1 VVTIARSV
9 RGHGGSAEALAK
21 AEAGNPVRTKM
32 KIDAHQ
38 HFWKY
43 SPQRDAWITD
53 DMAAIQRD
61 FLPVD
66 LEGTLTANGFDGCMA
81 VQADQSLDETRF
93 LLDLSARHPFIKG
106 VVGWVDLRSPRL
118 DETLETLARDE
129 RLRGIRHVAQVEADD
144 FLARDDVIRRIG
156 RLGHFGLTFDILV
169 FERQLPAAL
178 TLTSRLPD
186 QAFVLDHLAKPRIK
200 DGRLEPWSMQLKE
213 LARRPNV
220 CCKISGLVT
229 EADWTGWRPEDLR
242 PYLELAFGAFGADR
256 VMFGSDW
263 PVCLVAATYERVL
276 GVVDEYASALSADER
291 DGLFGGNAARF
302 YGLT

>member
-1 VVTIARSV
+1 MTR
-9 RGHGGSAEALAK
+9 L
-21 AEAGNPVRTKM
+21 
-32 KIDAHQ
+32 DAHQ

-43 SPQRDAWITD
+43 NPRRDAWITG

-66 LEGTLTANGFDGCMA
+66 LEGTLAANGIDGCVA
-81 VQADQSLDETRF
+81 VQADQSLDETQF
-93 LLDLSARHPFIKG
+93 LLDLAARHPFIKG
-106 VVGWVDLRSPRL
+106 VVGWVDLRSPRI
-118 DETLETLARDE
+118 DETLETLAQDR
-129 RLRGIRHVAQVEADD
+129 RLRGIRHIAQAERDD
-144 FLARDDVIRRIG
+144 FLVQDDVIRGIE
-156 RLGHFGLTFDILV
+156 RLGRFGLTYDILV

-178 TLTSRLPD
+178 TLTSRFTNQP
-186 QAFVLDHLAKPRIK
+186 FVVDHLAKPRIK
-200 DGRLEPWSMQLKE
+200 EGRLEPWAAGVKE

-229 EADWTGWRPEDLR
+229 EADWTGWRPEHLR
-242 PYLELAFGAFGADR
+242 PYLDVAFDAFGADR

-276 GVVDEYASALSADER
+276 GVIDEYAAALSADER

-302 YGLT
+302 YGLS